1 MASLVGQLPFALENA
16 NGYKVWEDPSFI
28 KWRKRD
34 PHVTLRCH
42 DSVEGSLKYWYER
55 NKVDISVSN
64 SAVWD
69 DDAVHEA
76 LTSAAFWAN
85 GLPFVKSLSGH
96 WKFFLASSPPD
107 VPLNFHKSSFQ
118 DSKWEAIPVPSNW
131 QMHGFDRPI
140 YTNVVYPF
148 PLDPPNVPAENPT
161 GCYRTYF
168 HIPKEWQGRRIL
180 LHFEAVDSAFC
191 AWINGV
197 PVGYSQDSRLPAEF
211 EISDYCYP
219 HGSDKKNVLAVQVF
233 RWSDG
238 SYLEDQD
245 HWWLS
250 GIHRDVLLL
259 AKPQVFIA
267 DYFFKSNLAEDFS
280 LADIQAVGGT
290 SSDLENHSQL
300 FEINTWMWLLQ
311 QIDKDLVIM
320 SSKEIDKE
328 ANKRPWG
335 DHWRKPWRKQE
346 NCWKRHGKLV
356 NWKKKDT
363 RAFQRLDHDIPS
375 ENLDNNPLS
384 NYESNSSNQ
393 DDLPIAFRKVVSVV
407 ILDNVNEALNV
418 PKWMEVI
425 FEDVRALE
433 KNAAWEKVDLPQGK
447 LLLVS
452 DVKNAFL
459 NGDLEEDVYMEP
471 SPGFTE
477 KFGSKWKPADTLIEA
492 NVKLGE
498 AKGGVHVDIG
508 RCLKLAGKLI
518 YLSHTRLDIAFA
530 VSMTY
535 GDVVIIIQVEVE
547 IDCSPEI
554 SKDSIL
560 ANFVIE
566 AGLYDT
572 GSWYNC
578 DGCIDLLSSKVANIQ
593 LNPSTASVEFP
604 GYMLVGKLEMPR
616 LWSAEQPNLYTL
628 VVILKHA
635 SGPVVDCESCLVG
648 IRQVSKAPKQLLVNG
663 NPVVIRGVNRHE
675 HHPRVG
681 KTNIESCMVKDLV
694 LMKQN
699 NINAVRNSHYP
710 QHPRWYE
717 LCDLFGLYMID
728 EANIETHG
736 FYFSEHLKHP
746 TMEPSWAAAMMDR
759 VIGMVERDKNHA
771 SIICWSLGNEAGH
784 GPNHSAAAG
793 WIRGKDPSRLLHY
806 EGGGSRTPSTD
817 IVCPMYMRVWDIVMI
832 AKDPTETRP
841 LILCEGPNDC
851 QMTGI
856 RMQWATVMGIS
867 MNIGK
872 PLIAHLVS
880 KEALSGIGLTSL
892 FSAQEP
898 LFLIMKLKASFP
910 AIPAGLLRE
919 LADGTK
925 HWAYGG
931 DFGDTPNDLNF
942 CLNGLLWPDRTPHP
956 ALHEVKY
963 VYQAIKVSL
972 KKGTLKISNTNF
984 FETTQ
989 GLEFSWVAHGDGYKL
1004 GFGILSLP
1012 LIKPH
1017 SNYEIELKSS
1027 PWYSLWNSCS
1037 AEEIFLTVTAKLMNS
1052 TRWAEAGHVISTA
1065 QVQLPSKRERLP
1077 HVIRTGDAIILQENL
1092 GNTIQLSHQNSWQ
1105 IKFDIQTGAV
1115 ESWKVEGVSVM
1126 KRGIFPCFWRAP
1138 TDNDKGGGESS
1149 YYSRWRAAGIDSLVF
1164 LTKSCS
1170 IQNVTDYFVKIR
1182 VVYDGTPRV
1191 DMSSL
1196 TKLEKAKALFEI
1208 VIDYTIYGSGN
1219 VIVECN
1225 FKPNTSDLP
1234 PLPRVGVEFHLEQSM
1249 DKIKFYGRGPFE
1261 CYPDRKA
1268 AAHVDVY
1275 EQIVG
1280 DMHVPYIVP
1289 GECAGRADVRWV
1301 TFQNKEGIGIYASM
1315 YSSSPPMQL
1324 NASYY
1329 TTTEL
1334 DRATHNE
1341 QLVKEDKIEVHLDHK
1356 HMGLGGDD
1364 SWTPCVHDKY
1374 LVPAVAYSFSIRL
1387 SPVTAA
1393 TSGYDIYKSQMQ
1405 N

>member
-1 MASLVGQLPFALENA
+1 MTCAYFDTEEMASLVGQLPFALENA
-16 NGYKVWEDPSFI
+16 TGYKVWEDPSFI

-69 DDAVHEA
+69 DDAVREA
-76 LTSAAFWAN
+76 LNSAAFWTK
-85 GLPFVKSLSGH
+85 GLPFVKSLSGY
-96 WKFFLASSPPD
+96 WKFFLASSPAD
-107 VPLNFHKSSFQ
+107 VPMNFHKSSFQ
-118 DSKWEAIPVPSNW
+118 DSKWEALPVPSNW

-168 HIPKEWQGRRIL
+168 HIPKEWQGRRIF

-197 PVGYSQDSRLPAEF
+197 AVGYSQDSRLPAEF

-219 HGSDKKNVLAVQVF
+219 NGSDKKNVLAVQVF

-280 LADIQAVGGT
+280 HA
-290 SSDLENHSQL
+290 
-300 FEINTWMWLLQ
+300 
-311 QIDKDLVIM
+311 
-320 SSKEIDKE
+320 
-328 ANKRPWG
+328 
-335 DHWRKPWRKQE
+335 
-346 NCWKRHGKLV
+346 
-356 NWKKKDT
+356 
-363 RAFQRLDHDIPS
+363 
-375 ENLDNNPLS
+375 
-384 NYESNSSNQ
+384 Y
-393 DDLPIAFRKVVSVV
+393 
-407 ILDNVNEALNV
+407 
-418 PKWMEVI
+418 
-425 FEDVRALE
+425 
-433 KNAAWEKVDLPQGK
+433 
-447 LLLVS
+447 
-452 DVKNAFL
+452 
-459 NGDLEEDVYMEP
+459 
-471 SPGFTE
+471 
-477 KFGSKWKPADTLIEA
+477 IE
-492 NVKLGE
+492 
-498 AKGGVHVDIG
+498 
-508 RCLKLAGKLI
+508 
-518 YLSHTRLDIAFA
+518 
-530 VSMTY
+530 
-535 GDVVIIIQVEVE
+535 VEVE
-547 IDCSPEI
+547 IDCSLET
-554 SKDSIL
+554 SKDNIL
-560 ANFVIE
+560 TNFVIE

-578 DGCIDLLSSKVANIQ
+578 DGCIDLLSSNVANIQ

-604 GYMLVGKLEMPR
+604 GYVLVGKLEMPK

-628 VVILKHA
+628 VVILKDA
-635 SGPVVDCESCLVG
+635 SGLVVDCESCLVG

-817 IVCPMYMRVWDIVMI
+817 IVCPMYMRVWDIVTI

-841 LILCEGPNDC
+841 LILCEYSH
-851 QMTGI
+851 
-856 RMQWATVMGIS
+856 AMGNS
-867 MNIGK
+867 NGNI
-872 PLIAHLVS
+872 HEYW
-880 KEALSGIGLTSL
+880 EAIDNTFGLQGG
-892 FSAQEP
+892 FIWEWVDQ
-898 LFLIMKLKASFP
+898 
-910 AIPAGLLRE
+910 GLLRE

-942 CLNGLLWPDRTPHP
+942 CLNGLIWPDRAPHP

-1012 LIKPH
+1012 PIKPH
-1017 SNYEIELKSS
+1017 SSYEIELQSS
-1027 PWYSLWNSCS
+1027 PWYSLWDSCS
-1037 AEEIFLTVTAKLMNS
+1037 AEEIFLTVTAKLLNS
-1052 TRWAEAGHVISTA
+1052 TRWVEAGHVVSTT

-1077 HVIRTGDAIILQENL
+1077 HVIKIEDAIILCENL
-1092 GNTIQLSHQNSWQ
+1092 GNTIQLSHQNNWE

-1115 ESWKVEGVSVM
+1115 ESWKVKGVSVM

-1149 YYSRWRAAGIDSLVF
+1149 YYSRWKAAGIDSVVF
-1164 LTKSCS
+1164 LKKSCS
-1170 IQNVTDYFVKIR
+1170 IRNITDHFVKIE
-1182 VVYDGTPRV
+1182 VVYDGTPRA
-1191 DMSSL
+1191 DIGSL
-1196 TKLEKAKALFEI
+1196 AKSEKAKALFEI
-1208 VIDYTIYGSGN
+1208 VIDYTIYGSGT

-1249 DKIKFYGRGPFE
+1249 DNIKFYGRGPFE

-1268 AAHVDVY
+1268 AAQVDVY
-1275 EQIVG
+1275 EQVVG

-1301 TFQNKEGIGIYASM
+1301 TFQNKEGVGIYASM
-1315 YSSSPPMQL
+1315 YGSCPPMQL

-1329 TTTEL
+1329 STTEL

-1341 QLVKEDKIEVHLDHK
+1341 QLVKQDNIEVHLDHK

-1374 LVPAVAYSFSIRL
+1374 LVPAVVYSFSIRL

-1393 TSGYDIYKSQMQ
+1393 TSGYDIYKSQLQ